1 LGDFDFLAGDLVER
15 LMLDAE
21 EAEPEK
27 IEKWQTVYSDLA
39 DLRGDAN
46 RSWNG
51 HFDGKTDLLLRAL
64 EKEQAKC
71 FAQFE
76 TYRDG
81 GAFMMQTMLSR
92 YWVLSSYEL
101 LRTCCD
107 AQICEN
113 GQPQNAVCETPEC
126 QGCKVVRL
134 KRTFAE
140 VRMPL
145 TKFEPQSRRG
155 KGLDTLE
162 VIPVLQADQKTAK
175 TIPFKGKGKYHP
187 SWLQDKDT
195 GCFGWSYYDAVSE
208 QARIIS
214 RLELSDRFLN
224 LFD

>member
-1 LGDFDFLAGDLVER
+1 MGNSDFSAGDMVER
-15 LMLDAE
+15 LMLNAE

-27 IEKWQTVYSDLA
+27 IKKWNAVYFALA

-51 HFDGKTDLLLRAL
+51 HFDGKTDLLLRSL

-76 TYRDG
+76 THRDG
-81 GAFMMQTMLSR
+81 GAFMMQTMLSK

-107 AQICEN
+107 AKICEN
-113 GQPQNAVCETPEC
+113 GQPKNALCDTPEC

-134 KRTFAE
+134 KKTFAE

-145 TKFEPQSRRG
+145 TKFEPQSRG
-155 KGLDTLE
+155 QVLNTLE
-162 VIPVLQADQKTAK
+162 EIPVLQADQQTAK

-187 SWLQDKDT
+187 SWLQDKET
-195 GCFGWSYYDAVSE
+195 GCFGWSYYDAISNE
-208 QARIIS
+208 PRIIS
-214 RLELSDRFLN
+214 RLELSDSFLN